1 MSMMQEIPPTAGMI
15 LLDQDFYCND
25 TDFEK
30 NLALFLCSDKIQ
42 VRLLSSGTA
51 ACIIAL
57 LALKSLKPD
66 RDEVILPAFTCPLVA
81 IACAQAGLKIKLCDL
96 VPDSFEM
103 DSDYLK
109 NILSE
114 KTLCVVP
121 THLGGLPH
129 RMDEVIELS
138 HKHGAYVLEDAAQ
151 ALGAKINDKP
161 VGLHGDIGFYS
172 LTAGKGL
179 TIYEGGFL
187 ATTNL
192 EIAKEIDT
200 TIEKNEIYNPLIEL
214 KKSVSLF
221 GYKLFYN
228 PFGLSLVYG
237 APLRKK
243 LEQGDIIGA
252 LDEYF
257 SLKIPIVKVSD
268 FRKSVGNAALSRLET
283 FVCDNQ
289 TRAKKR
295 IEALGSIPFLKVV
308 ASDVRSS
315 GVFPYVLLLFERK
328 TICTQALDRLWS
340 KGLGVSKAFA
350 HELSAYPYL
359 KEIVPQDPDGSNY
372 PNAKSF
378 AERNMTISNS
388 HFLQVKEFDQ
398 IIDVLKEITQVS

>member
-1 MSMMQEIPPTAGMI
+1 MSMMREIPPTAGMI

-30 NLALFLCSDKIQ
+30 NLALFLGSDKIQ

-81 IACAQAGLKIKLCDL
+81 IACAQAGFKIKLCDL

-103 DSDYLK
+103 DSNYLK
-109 NILSE
+109 NLLSE

-129 RMDEVIELS
+129 RMDEIIEIS
-138 HKHGAYVLEDAAQ
+138 HNYGAYVLEDAAQ
-151 ALGAKINDKP
+151 ALGAKINDIP

-192 EIAKEIDT
+192 EIAKTIDAA
-200 TIEKNEIYNPLIEL
+200 IEKNEIYNPLIEL
-214 KKSVSLF
+214 KNSVLLF
-221 GYKLFYN
+221 GYKLLYN
-228 PFGLSLVYG
+228 PLGLNFIYG
-237 APLRKK
+237 VQLRKQ
-243 LEQGDIIGA
+243 LERGDTIGA

-257 SLKIPIVKVSD
+257 SLNIPIVKVSD
-268 FRKSVGNAALSRLET
+268 FRKAVGNAALSRLET
-283 FVCDNQ
+283 FVSDNQ
-289 TRAKKR
+289 ARAKKR
-295 IEALGSIPFLKVV
+295 IEQLRSIPLLKVV
-308 ASDVRSS
+308 ASDDSS
-315 GVFPYVLLLFERK
+315 EGCFPIVLSLFKKE
-328 TICTQALDRLWS
+328 TTCTRALEALWS

-359 KEIVPQDPDGSNY
+359 KDILPPDSNC

-388 HFLQVKEFDQ
+388 HFLNDKEFDQ
-398 IIDVLKEITQVS
+398 ILDVLKNLKD